1 MTARFPVRQDEI
13 MKIGAYRK
21 LVGLTLAEL
30 ALKIGVT
37 EGSMSRYE
45 NGERIP
51 TREILQR
58 IKAVTDGAVQ
68 PNDFYDSTPDAKEAA
83 NGPEKARDGQAA

>member
-1 MTARFPVRQDEI
+1 
-13 MKIGAYRK
+13 MKIGEYRK
-21 LVGLTLAEL
+21 QEGLTLQGMG
-30 ALKIGVT
+30 LKIGVT

-58 IKAVTDGAVQ
+58 IREVTDGAVQ
-68 PNDFYDSTPDAKEAA
+68 PNDFYDSPSNDNPPDSKVAI
-83 NGPEKARDGQAA
+83 